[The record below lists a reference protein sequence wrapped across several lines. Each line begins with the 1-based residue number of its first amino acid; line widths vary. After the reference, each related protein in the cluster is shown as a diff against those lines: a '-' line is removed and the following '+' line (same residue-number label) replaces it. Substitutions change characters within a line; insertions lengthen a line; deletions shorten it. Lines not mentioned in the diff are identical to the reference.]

1 MSTPPST
8 ATNPKRGLA
17 IASLGFGVFSLLLGI
32 ISGIPAA
39 ATGLAARRRSQRQP
53 EVFGGRK
60 IATAGLTLGLLSPLV
75 TTVHILTALAAS
87 KEIKRQVGTG
97 MCVGNLMAVGRAMQ
111 VHAIDHGTYPE
122 QLLNLRT
129 VLKRPEKLWCS
140 GDTNRTAATNWS
152 GTTLDNISFEL
163 LQPNGT
169 EDENQQRAV
178 MRCPVHSHEW
188 WGDGSV
194 HLSGGRVI
202 KPQ

>member
-1 MSTPPST
+1 MSIPKIT

-17 IASLGFGVFSLLLGI
+17 ITSLGLGVSSLLLGI
-32 ISGIPAA
+32 ISGIPAV
-39 ATGLAARRRSQRQP
+39 ATGLAARRRIQRQP

-60 IATAGLTLGLLSPLV
+60 IATAGLILGLLSPLI
-75 TTVHILTALAAS
+75 TTIHVVVARAAGR
-87 KEIKRQVGTG
+87 EIKKQVGTG

-111 VHAIDHGTYPE
+111 VHAIDHGVYPE
-122 QLLNLRT
+122 RLLELKSL
-129 VLKRPEKLWCS
+129 LKRPEKLWCS
-140 GDTNRTAATNWS
+140 GDTNRSAATNWVNTS
-152 GTTLDNISFEL
+152 ADNISFEL

-169 EDENQQRAV
+169 EEDNQQRAV
-178 MRCPVHSHEW
+178 MRCPVHGHEW

>member
-1 MSTPPST
+1 MSIPKITP
-8 ATNPKRGLA
+8 TNKKRGLA
-17 IASLGFGVFSLLLGI
+17 IASLGLGISSLLLGI
-32 ISGIPAA
+32 ISGIPAV
-39 ATGLAARRRSQRQP
+39 ATGLAARGRVQRQP

-60 IATAGLTLGLLSPLV
+60 IATAGLILGLLSPLI
-75 TTVHILTALAAS
+75 TTVQVVVARAAGR
-87 KEIKRQVGTG
+87 EIKKQVGTG

-111 VHAIDHGTYPE
+111 VHAIDHGAYPE
-122 QLLNLRT
+122 RLMDLKA

-152 GTTLDNISFEL
+152 GTSADNISFEL

-169 EDENQQRAV
+169 EEDNQQRAV
-178 MRCPVHSHEW
+178 MRCPVHGHEW

-194 HLSGGRVI
+194 LLSGGRVI